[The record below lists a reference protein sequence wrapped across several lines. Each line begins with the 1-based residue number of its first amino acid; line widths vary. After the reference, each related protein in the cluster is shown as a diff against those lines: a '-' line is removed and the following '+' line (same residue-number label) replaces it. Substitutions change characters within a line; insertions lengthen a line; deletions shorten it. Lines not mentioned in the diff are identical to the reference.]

1 MAPPGG
7 VIVALRRPGEL
18 FFRVWAPG
26 SLNFVLARAL
36 QLQCSGKTPDHS
48 GRRIRNPSRVKE
60 REIMKLPNTLVAV
73 AIASLFAGGAIAGE
87 GKDKSG
93 SMGPG
98 FDTLDTNR
106 DGRISQT
113 EASADASLVFTSADQ
128 NGDGYLDKDEW
139 KSHDKMKS
147 SPQPQSQS
155 MPDSTPS
162 DPTSTSSDIPSTT
175 PEPDTETPRQ

>member
-1 MAPPGG
+1 
-7 VIVALRRPGEL
+7 
-18 FFRVWAPG
+18 
-26 SLNFVLARAL
+26 
-36 QLQCSGKTPDHS
+36 
-48 GRRIRNPSRVKE
+48 
-60 REIMKLPNTLVAV
+60 MKLPNTLVAV
-73 AIASLFAGGAIAGE
+73 AIASLFAGGAVAGE

-128 NGDGYLDKDEW
+128 NGDGYLDKEEW
-139 KSHDKMKS
+139 KSRDKMDS

-155 MPDSTPS
+155 MPDSTAPDS
-162 DPTSTSSDIPSTT
+162 STSTSSDVPSTT